1 MMDTLKRYRNW
12 AIGLSAGMA
21 LLGLVLILWP
31 ETSAITVCWL
41 LGALCLALGVCQIA
55 RYCRLGALGVLF
67 RFDLGGGILGVLAGL
82 LLLHPAGALMVLP
95 VIGGFYILVEGVFT
109 LQAAVELRRF
119 GLPRWGLTLV
129 PGAGVLLGLVVH
141 ALGDVRGLG
150 VQVHAD
156 AAGVRVKAHTGLV
169 VADVPDD
176 PAGDGLVVRVGGGG
190 DLAHDVH
197 VVGPGRDLAGHV
209 GLRVQ
214 GQDGVQDGVGDLV
227 ADLVG
232 MAAGDGFGC
241 ENGFHGSSSSH
252 GSGGPVPF
260 LFRGVL

>member
-12 AIGLSAGMA
+12 SIGLSAGMA

-82 LLLHPAGALMVLP
+82 LLLLHPAGALMVLP

-119 GLPRWGLTLV
+119 GLPRWGLTL
-129 PGAGVLLGLVVH
+129 GLGILDLLLGFLLILDPFEGAA
-141 ALGDVRGLG
+141 ALMVYLGISLLITGVSGVYTVICAARAFQSDGHRRIIDAQWRDV
-150 VQVHAD
+150 
-156 AAGVRVKAHTGLV
+156 
-169 VADVPDD
+169 DD
-176 PAGDGLVVRVGGGG
+176 
-190 DLAHDVH
+190 
-197 VVGPGRDLAGHV
+197 
-209 GLRVQ
+209 
-214 GQDGVQDGVGDLV
+214 
-227 ADLVG
+227 
-232 MAAGDGFGC
+232 
-241 ENGFHGSSSSH
+241 
-252 GSGGPVPF
+252 
-260 LFRGVL
+260 

>member
-82 LLLHPAGALMVLP
+82 LLLLHPAGALMVLP

-109 LQAAVELRRF
+109 LQAAVELQRF
-119 GLPRWGLTLV
+119 GLPRWGLTL
-129 PGAGVLLGLVVH
+129 
-141 ALGDVRGLG
+141 GLG
-150 VQVHAD
+150 VLDLLLGFLLILDPFEGAAALMIYLGISLLVTGVSGIYTVISAARAFQSDGHRRIID
-156 AAGVRVKAHTGLV
+156 AQWR
-169 VADVPDD
+169 DVDD
-176 PAGDGLVVRVGGGG
+176 
-190 DLAHDVH
+190 
-197 VVGPGRDLAGHV
+197 
-209 GLRVQ
+209 
-214 GQDGVQDGVGDLV
+214 
-227 ADLVG
+227 
-232 MAAGDGFGC
+232 
-241 ENGFHGSSSSH
+241 
-252 GSGGPVPF
+252 
-260 LFRGVL
+260 

>member
-82 LLLHPAGALMVLP
+82 LLLLHPAGALMVLP

-109 LQAAVELRRF
+109 LQAAVELQRF
-119 GLPRWGLTLV
+119 GLPRWGLTL
-129 PGAGVLLGLVVH
+129 
-141 ALGDVRGLG
+141 GLG
-150 VQVHAD
+150 VLDLLLGFLLILDPFEGAAALMIYLGISLLVIGVSGIYTVISAARAFQSDGHRRIID
-156 AAGVRVKAHTGLV
+156 AQWR
-169 VADVPDD
+169 DVDD
-176 PAGDGLVVRVGGGG
+176 
-190 DLAHDVH
+190 
-197 VVGPGRDLAGHV
+197 
-209 GLRVQ
+209 
-214 GQDGVQDGVGDLV
+214 
-227 ADLVG
+227 
-232 MAAGDGFGC
+232 
-241 ENGFHGSSSSH
+241 
-252 GSGGPVPF
+252 
-260 LFRGVL
+260 